1 MIDLYTAKTPNGRK
15 ISIMLEECGLPYR
28 VNMVDIGRGEQF
40 QPDFIRINPNAKI
53 PAIVDH
59 DSRGQPVPVFE
70 SGSILIYLAEK
81 TGRFLPVSP
90 IPRSACLSWLFWQV
104 GNVGPM
110 FGQANHF
117 ATVAGE
123 RLAYPTERFGA
134 EAARLV
140 RLMDQHLETSE
151 FLAGDYSIADMA
163 SFPWLSVALSSI
175 CQARPQI
182 AGEGHNVRRWLSDI
196 ASRPA
201 VVRGMAVGRA
211 LEPAEARNTK
221 LAPTM
226 SDGAA

>member
-28 VNMVDIGRGEQF
+28 VNMVDIGAGEQF

-53 PAIVDH
+53 PAIVDR
-59 DSRGQPVPVFE
+59 DNGDEPVPVFE

-81 TGRFLPVSP
+81 TGRYLPVDP

-117 ATVAGE
+117 ATVSEE
-123 RLAYPTERFGA
+123 RLNYPTERFGN

-140 RLMDQHLETSE
+140 RLMDQHLERSA
-151 FLAGDYSIADMA
+151 FLAGEYSIADMA
-163 SFPWLSVALSSI
+163 SYPWLSVALGSI
-175 CQARPQI
+175 VRLRPEL
-182 AGEGHNVRRWLSDI
+182 AGEGHNIQRWLADVGG
-196 ASRPA
+196 RPA
-201 VVRGMAVGRA
+201 VVRGMAVGSA
-211 LEPAEARNTK
+211 PAASSERSATP
-221 LAPTM
+221 A
-226 SDGAA
+226 GAT